1 MITLELPKTK
11 EENEALGQWVAK
23 RVPDFIPSNFVAMA
37 FFDRGIK
44 AVVLFHNYRIT
55 DCEVV
60 FAAEDKSNWASRDA
74 INMALRY
81 PFKMGC
87 NRLTAIARKDN
98 KKVRKL
104 LVQLGFKQEGKLRK
118 ADTDE
123 TDLFIYGLL
132 QDEARFERKD
142 KFRKA
147 A

>member
-1 MITLELPKTK
+1 MITLEIPSTQ
-11 EENEALGQWVAK
+11 EENHALGQWVAQ
-23 RVPDFIPSNFVAMA
+23 RVPNFVPTNFVAMA

-44 AVVLFHNYRIT
+44 AVVLFHNYRVT

-60 FAAEDKSNWASRDA
+60 FAAEEKSNWASRDV

-81 PFKMGC
+81 PFTMGC

-104 LVQLGFKQEGKLRK
+104 LVQLGFKQEGKLRR
-118 ADTDE
+118 ADDDK

-132 QDEARFERKD
+132 EEEARFERKD
-142 KFRKA
+142 KIRKA